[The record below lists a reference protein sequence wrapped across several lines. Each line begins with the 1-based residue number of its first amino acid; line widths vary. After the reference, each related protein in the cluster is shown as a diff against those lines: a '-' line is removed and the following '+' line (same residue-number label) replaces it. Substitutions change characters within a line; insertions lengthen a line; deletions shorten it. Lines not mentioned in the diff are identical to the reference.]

1 MYGIQITCRIM
12 AVVKVETDLITFIA
26 AKVRGRAVILVI
38 MFVEIFKTEVIVFIC
53 NIMMNLM
60 SR

>member
-26 AKVRGRAVILVI
+26 ANVRGRAVILVI